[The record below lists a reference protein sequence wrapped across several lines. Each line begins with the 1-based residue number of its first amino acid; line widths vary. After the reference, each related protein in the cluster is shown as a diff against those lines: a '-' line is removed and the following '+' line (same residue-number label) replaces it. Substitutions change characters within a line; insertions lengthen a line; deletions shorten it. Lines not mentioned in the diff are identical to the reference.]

1 MEPRMEIL
9 KIDEQIY
16 KMVEQ
21 NPALADRYKELMG
34 EDLGA
39 VIILP
44 RAPTPEDW
52 AAAERLARQRAR

>member
-1 MEPRMEIL
+1 METLRETL

-21 NPALADRYKELMG
+21 DPSLSARYKELMG
-34 EDLGA
+34 EEFDS

-52 AAAERLARQRAR
+52 AAAERLAGQRTK